1 MMFLMFVT
9 ITIALVALQIVGLL
23 TGKDKIIFSILVLS
37 LFICTVFILVFL
49 ISDETYLQQLGV
61 IFIFYILFTQVL
73 VLKLKNIVTEKNN
86 KK

>member
-1 MMFLMFVT
+1 MIWLMLVA

-23 TGKDKIIFSILVLS
+23 TGKDKIIFSIFVLS

>member
-1 MMFLMFVT
+1 MIWLMLVA

-23 TGKDKIIFSILVLS
+23 TGRDKIIFSIFVLS
-37 LFICTVFILVFL
+37 LFVCTIFILVFL

-61 IFIFYILFTQVL
+61 IFIFYILFTQVF
-73 VLKLKNIVTEKNN
+73 VMKLKNIVTEKNN